1 MPNYT
6 SFSMNDQTTF
16 ALQLFSTVGLSQYNK
31 IAPFLGFSI
40 PNSLIIR
47 DVSRQY
53 ASRTYKLFKNVAI
66 IEDSSNANNQ
76 DWYDGIWLDT
86 INKLQQLNEKDNVL
100 TAINILKRD
109 DEKYRKRV
117 LEPEWVSILFSW
129 INGWDDY
136 PMPNMSTDTIEELQ
150 NVFLEGLKG
159 KMRVQKRV
167 PGKIIEDDT
176 LDDWDRYIL
185 YEQGHISWINS
196 RATLYQTI
204 VMWLNVFN
212 VLSIDQ
218 IRTLDEWGL
227 MVMESDKRPIECYWS
242 LYDLYEDFKDDGVMP
257 PST

>member
-6 SFSMNDQTTF
+6 SFSVNDQTKF
-16 ALQLFSTVGLSQYNK
+16 VLPFFCTVGLSQYNK
-31 IAPFLGFSI
+31 IAPHLGLGI
-40 PNSLIIR
+40 LNPLTIR

-66 IEDSSNANNQ
+66 IEDNSNTNNQ
-76 DWYDGIWLDT
+76 DPYDGIWIDT
-86 INKLQQLNEKDNVL
+86 IHKLQQLNEYDNVL

-109 DEKYRKRV
+109 DEKYRQRV

-150 NVFLEGLKG
+150 HVFLEGLKG

-167 PGKIIEDDT
+167 PGKIIETDA
-176 LDDWDRYIL
+176 LDDWDLYIL
-185 YEQGHISWINS
+185 DEQRRSTWINL
-196 RATLYQTI
+196 RAMLHRTI
-204 VMWLNVFN
+204 IMWLNVFN

-227 MVMESDKRPIECYWS
+227 MVMEGDKRYWS
-242 LYDLYEDFKDDGVMP
+242 LYDLYEDFKDDGVLD
-257 PST
+257 T